1 MRLRNK
7 TAIVTGA
14 AHGIGK
20 AIAMQFAQEGA
31 DVAIFDINL
40 PKAEEVADAIRTLGR
55 KALAVPCDV
64 GDSQHLAILGALGTA
79 EIPLATQLLRKHI
92 RDSAIQVKRH
102 MRLTRPLSRRTEAR
116 SPRQIAGA

>member
-1 MRLRNK
+1 MGTRDEKK
-7 TAIVTGA
+7 TAAVTDP
-14 AHGIGK
+14 
-20 AIAMQFAQEGA
+20 AILDLSLEPPAVNPNPGPEYRDENREFA
-31 DVAIFDINL
+31 
-40 PKAEEVADAIRTLGR
+40 
-55 KALAVPCDV
+55 